1 MDGYKLRKSSDM
13 SQSWRPH
20 ANTRSTREM
29 INYVLLLAEIQYC
42 TFIEQVMAEVG
53 FNTKGSDFLQIIV
66 QFVKSRIMAKNN

>member
-1 MDGYKLRKSSDM
+1 MDGSKLRKSSDM

-42 TFIEQVMAEVG
+42 TFIE
-53 FNTKGSDFLQIIV
+53 
-66 QFVKSRIMAKNN
+66 R